1 MNTATF
7 RTLCETMG
15 IEQGWIAEILD
26 VGVRS
31 VRRWCSPRETYV
43 PEFAADW
50 ISDWWDRYQVLVGAE
65 VARIRGAG
73 ASATW
78 TRFESDLEVEAD
90 GLVPT
95 LSMHEALLGL
105 VLADLAR
112 EDLDLDLAIE
122 WNSAREDLDAED

>member
-15 IEQGWIAEILD
+15 IEQGWVAEELD
-26 VGVRS
+26 VGIRS

-43 PEFAADW
+43 PEFAEAW
-50 ISDWWDRYQVLVGAE
+50 ILDWWDRYQDLVAAE
-65 VARIRGAG
+65 VSRILAAG
-73 ASATW
+73 EPATL
-78 TRFESDLEVEAD
+78 TRFETVEDLEAG

-105 VLADLAR
+105 VLAAL
-112 EDLDLDLAIE
+112 ESEDLDLAIE
-122 WNSAREDLDAED
+122 WNDAEDLDLED

>member
-15 IEQGWIAEILD
+15 IEQSWVAEELG
-26 VGVRS
+26 VGIRS

-50 ISDWWDRYQVLVGAE
+50 ISDWWDRYQDLVAAE
-65 VARIRGAG
+65 VARIRAAG
-73 ASATW
+73 APAIL
-78 TRFESDLEVEAD
+78 TRFDTGEGDVNV

-105 VLADLAR
+105 VLAALAR

-122 WNSAREDLDAED
+122 WDSAPEDLDLED